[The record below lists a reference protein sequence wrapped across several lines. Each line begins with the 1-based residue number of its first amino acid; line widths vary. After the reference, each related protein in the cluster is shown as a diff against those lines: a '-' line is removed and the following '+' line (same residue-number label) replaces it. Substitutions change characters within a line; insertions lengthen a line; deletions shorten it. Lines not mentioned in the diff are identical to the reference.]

1 MIYLLWFLQTCLQYA
16 TSWSVLISFD
26 FYNRQ
31 MDSKCEKIV
40 RRWNT
45 LEESIEIAV
54 FKKWFLW
61 ENFLIFMITKQS
73 FLCRN
78 DSIVILLYSVSHFD
92 ITSSIISAIIIFSW
106 EVIYMASKSWVVD
119 GISCVVLVLV
129 LNRSWSKFMSEC
141 GAVAGTMRGD
151 ALIIS
156 NNILRLGKQVLL
168 QL

>member
-1 MIYLLWFLQTCLQYA
+1 
-16 TSWSVLISFD
+16 
-26 FYNRQ
+26 
-31 MDSKCEKIV
+31 
-40 RRWNT
+40 
-45 LEESIEIAV
+45 
-54 FKKWFLW
+54 
-61 ENFLIFMITKQS
+61 
-73 FLCRN
+73 
-78 DSIVILLYSVSHFD
+78 
-92 ITSSIISAIIIFSW
+92 
-106 EVIYMASKSWVVD
+106 MASKSSVVD